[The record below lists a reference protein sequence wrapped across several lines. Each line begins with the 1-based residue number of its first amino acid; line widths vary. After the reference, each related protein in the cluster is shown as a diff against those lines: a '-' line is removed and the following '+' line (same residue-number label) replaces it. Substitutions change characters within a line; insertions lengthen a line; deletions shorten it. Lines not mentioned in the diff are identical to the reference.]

1 MKFSRRLFAMLNNQ
15 RLDDNVS
22 LDILETCF
30 ETYYKENKRIIDDYI
45 YMKAKIEEFNER
57 KNIKYKLYILNN
69 KTSGKVISARIKL
82 SKTEGSTAKNTFYN
96 IHIGRLDQYKKGLK
110 DPLIDKEVSLKIKE
124 FLDFKFPANFYD
136 TDNQLVT
143 LKN

>member
-1 MKFSRRLFAMLNNQ
+1 MLNNQ

-57 KNIKYKLYILNN
+57 KNIKYKLY
-69 KTSGKVISARIKL
+69 L
-82 SKTEGSTAKNTFYN
+82 SL
-96 IHIGRLDQYKKGLK
+96 IHI
-110 DPLIDKEVSLKIKE
+110 
-124 FLDFKFPANFYD
+124 
-136 TDNQLVT
+136 
-143 LKN
+143 

>member
-1 MKFSRRLFAMLNNQ
+1 MTFSRKLFALLNNQ

-30 ETYYKENKRIIDDYI
+30 ETFYKENKGVIDDYN
-45 YMKAKIEEFNER
+45 YMKSKIEELNER

-69 KTSGKVISARIKL
+69 KTSGKVINARIKL
-82 SKTEGSTAKNTFYN
+82 SKTEGGNAKNTFYN

-124 FLDFKFPANFYD
+124 FLDLKFPAYFYD
-136 TDNQLVT
+136 IYNQLVK

>member
-1 MKFSRRLFAMLNNQ
+1 MLNNQ

-30 ETYYKENKRIIDDYI
+30 ETYYKENKMIIDDYL

-69 KTSGKVISARIKL
+69 KTSGKVINAKIKL
-82 SKTEGSTAKNTFYN
+82 SNIEGSNAKNTFFN

-110 DPLIDKEVSLKIKE
+110 DPLIDKEVRLKIKA
-124 FLDFKFPANFYD
+124 FLDLKFPAILYD
-136 TDNQLVT
+136 IENQLVT